1 MIYLRFHMLLALI
14 CADKYVNRHDIK
26 EKSKNPVSEN
36 RDEVITRGTTL
47 IDSNESTL
55 SMASTI
61 YPFNGG
67 NPSYPTLSGRSSW
80 TSSMNLK
87 IPFRTIHG
95 SLRNS
100 QFIYWF
106 QS

>member
-1 MIYLRFHMLLALI
+1 
-14 CADKYVNRHDIK
+14 
-26 EKSKNPVSEN
+26 
-36 RDEVITRGTTL
+36 
-47 IDSNESTL
+47 
-55 SMASTI
+55 MASTI

-67 NPSYPTLSGRSSW
+67 NPSYPTLSGSSSW

-95 SLRNS
+95 SLRNP